1 VKAVLCPVCSG
12 VGKLPDGYPGNSTA
26 PIEKTCHGC
35 GGLGWVSVSE
45 DQTLTLD
52 LADVSK
58 PFLLRIPHEA
68 VLP

>member
-1 VKAVLCPVCSG
+1 L
-12 VGKLPDGYPGNSTA
+12 GKGRIPDESFKGTA
-26 PIEKTCHGC
+26 SPIDKQCHGC
-35 GGLGWVSVSE
+35 AGKGWVSVSE

-58 PFLLRIPHEA
+58 PFLLRIPYEA